1 MLCSDWH
8 SRVLIGAMF
17 KVIEMFETLGLQR
30 SLSIPRSA
38 IREFV
43 VRAFDATPH
52 DQFSSYHTWAAAYR
66 AAHTLQ
72 LLAMKWQMISIPL
85 KPLQLLAML
94 VSPRAP
100 AVCCGAVC

>member
-1 MLCSDWH
+1 
-8 SRVLIGAMF
+8 MF

-30 SLSIPRSA
+30 TFSIPRSA

-66 AAHTLQ
+66 SAHTLQ
-72 LLAMKWQMISIPL
+72 LLALKWQIVSIPL
-85 KPLQLLAML
+85 QPLQLLAML

-100 AVCCGAVC
+100 TMVLCVVCCVMCDVCCVMYAV